1 MATNIPVT
9 PDTMITI
16 KVSIEGGSRKFKVP
30 LKDLTASTLPNKL
43 RFLLAIPANQEVVF
57 ERFSDSAGSY
67 ITLDAT
73 NQHVYKTLFRAAK
86 AKLKLRLRAIVTPE
100 PVAPETVASEM
111 VETPAPAQQGSGV
124 ALPRP
129 VTTEP
134 TIVSSR
140 YDGDMRSL
148 PNTRLP
154 GFSELAARLAIA
166 PESLMAELANDGC
179 QRDLVRGLAF
189 RMRDYP
195 PPYDNSW
202 KVFCN
207 ACDAP
212 MANVHFHC
220 STCDNGDY
228 DLCQSCV
235 DDGKTCPGEDH
246 WLIKR
251 FIQNGKVV
259 SSSTDRIASKTKQQ
273 AKQDMEKEMPGA
285 FTQETKVEVEEDD
298 QLTRTCNSCIK
309 ELPESNFITCSSC
322 EDYDLCVPCH
332 IGTKHGHHPGHTFI
346 KATEKTDVRGQL
358 AEFLMAPGRNV
369 RHAAICDGCNK
380 NIYGVR
386 HKCLNCPDWDYCNEC
401 IKVAR
406 HIHPMH
412 RFVPIYDP
420 LPEPRSVPV
429 RHFGIYCD
437 GPLCQGKQHQS
448 YIEGVRYKCAI
459 CHDTDF
465 CANCEAAPHN
475 RHNRTHP
482 LIKFKTPVRNVSV
495 TTMSEER
502 HGNLTKTLGDQMPV
516 SRSISTETTSAPFT
530 PSKNA
535 ATQVQTV
542 MDLKPTEETSVKSE
556 ETSTKRASPSYT
568 PFNLQPPC
576 VPEVLKEL
584 LEPVKPKQTK
594 VEKISKAE
602 APKPSATPSLD
613 AHFIRDT
620 IPDGAKLQPE
630 ERFTQVW
637 TLRNP
642 GPHDWPAGCSVRY
655 VGGDNMLNVNHIHPS
670 SVTDIADATE
680 SNVVGRPVAEGEEI
694 AFRVLMKAPKREGKA
709 ISYWRLKTA
718 DGIPFGHRL
727 WCDIDVA
734 AAQVDAPATV
744 STPAIEPKRTALPT
758 VEHIEFFRPAP
769 SGSSGR
775 RAELTQW
782 LDAFR
787 KTQAQ
792 KQDEISETE
801 PLPSSVF
808 NFEVRDGDESKEV
821 SASGTIR
828 KEDLEGSAM
837 VFPTLDKESPVSSTY
852 QSATAGHSTSS
863 TSSKGKAPSLQA
875 FVRDEA
881 AEEAAAARSAVA
893 VPVETVAAA
902 TQEDDDEKFE
912 DLTDDLELL
921 SAIEDESVD
930 DGFDTDDEYDILD
943 ASDEDASSK
952 VEKSGVLTK

>member
-1 MATNIPVT
+1 MATNLPVT

-16 KVSIEGGSRKFKVP
+16 KVSIEGGNRKFKVP

-67 ITLDAT
+67 ITLDAS

-86 AKLKLRLRAIVTPE
+86 AKLKLRLRATVTPE
-100 PVAPETVASEM
+100 TVAQETVASEM

-134 TIVSSR
+134 MIVSSR
-140 YDGDMRSL
+140 YDGDTRTL

-166 PESLMAELANDGC
+166 PECKYAPAAIASARQYAPAATADRIPPPLCDAFMAELANDGC
-179 QRDLVRGLAF
+179 HRDLVRDLAF

-195 PPYDNSW
+195 QPYDSSW

-207 ACDAP
+207 ACDSP

-259 SSSTDRIASKTKQQ
+259 SSSTDRIASKTKHE

-285 FTQETKVEVEEDD
+285 FTQESKVEVEEDD

-309 ELPESNFITCSSC
+309 ELPESNFVTCSSC

-332 IGTKHGHHPGHTFI
+332 IGTKHGHHPGHAFI

-358 AEFLMAPGRNV
+358 ADFLMAPGRN
-369 RHAAICDGCNK
+369 
-380 NIYGVR
+380 
-386 HKCLNCPDWDYCNEC
+386 
-401 IKVAR
+401 
-406 HIHPMH
+406 
-412 RFVPIYDP
+412 
-420 LPEPRSVPV
+420 
-429 RHFGIYCD
+429 
-437 GPLCQGKQHQS
+437 
-448 YIEGVRYKCAI
+448 
-459 CHDTDF
+459 
-465 CANCEAAPHN
+465 
-475 RHNRTHP
+475 
-482 LIKFKTPVRNVSV
+482 
-495 TTMSEER
+495 
-502 HGNLTKTLGDQMPV
+502 
-516 SRSISTETTSAPFT
+516 
-530 PSKNA
+530 
-535 ATQVQTV
+535 TV
-542 MDLKPTEETSVKSE
+542 VDLKPTEETSVKSG
-556 ETSTKRASPSYT
+556 ETSKKTVSPSYT

-594 VEKISKAE
+594 LEKTSKAE
-602 APKPSATPSLD
+602 APQQNATPSLD

-655 VGGDNMLNVNHIHPS
+655 VGGDNMLNVNHTHPS

-694 AFRVLMKAPKREGKA
+694 AFRVLMKAPQREGKA

-734 AAQVDAPATV
+734 VAQVDALATV
-744 STPAIEPKRTALPT
+744 STPAIESEQTALPT

-769 SGSSGR
+769 SGPSGR
-775 RAELTQW
+775 SADLIQW
-782 LDAFR
+782 LDSY
-787 KTQAQ
+787 KTTQAQ
-792 KQDEISETE
+792 KQDEVSKTE

-808 NFEVRDGDESKEV
+808 NFEVRDDNESKEV
-821 SASGTIR
+821 YASGTTR

-837 VFPTLDKESPVSSTY
+837 IFPTLDKESPVSSTY
-852 QSATAGHSTSS
+852 QSATAGPSTSS
-863 TSSKGKAPSLQA
+863 TPSKGKAPSLQA

-881 AEEAAAARSAVA
+881 AEEAAAAHSAVE

-943 ASDEDASSK
+943 ASDEDASFK
-952 VEKSGVLTK
+952 AGKSGTLTK